1 LNVVL
6 VFPSALANRQA
17 LVRAIKKS
25 GKTQVGAEGSCIIC
39 KTNDPSKLASRLA
52 GFLGIDSVEIAK
64 KVSSRFSNITNAIVQ
79 AGSGAIQPKE
89 KFYIKVIQ
97 TAKADYVDRDVEF
110 ASSAALVGKLAE
122 INIRPAKNEQ
132 EADRVILAVVGKRS
146 AYVCVK
152 GKT

>member
-1 LNVVL
+1 MNVVL
-6 VFPSALANRQA
+6 VFPSAPANRQA

-25 GKTQVGAEGSCIIC
+25 GKAQVASEGPCIVC

-52 GFLGIDSVEIAK
+52 GLLGIDSVEIAK
-64 KVSSRFSNITNAIVQ
+64 KVSSRFSDITNAIVQ
-79 AGSGAIQPKE
+79 AGSGAIKPKE

-122 INIRPAKNEQ
+122 INIRPAKNEH